1 MFHVQDQCVRLLTQ
15 ELQHGVAGL
24 AAVSIAPSAGG
35 AGAGGA
41 GPSTPARDAPPQSS
55 VAVRSPGSTPSLS
68 PLGVS
73 GAGSPAP
80 VVEAGATLSWE
91 WVEQQ
96 LVDVGANTPP
106 ACGHRCCMSVFV
118 FMPTA
123 VRCSLPVANL
133 SVHCPASPWKYNQC
147 ISATLPVM
155 DACMQSPQ

>member
-1 MFHVQDQCVRLLTQ
+1 MCSDPFANCAVFHVQDQCVRLLTQ

-24 AAVSIAPSAGG
+24 ATLSIAPSAGG

-73 GAGSPAP
+73 GVGSPAP

-96 LVDVGANTPP
+96 LVDVGANAPP
-106 ACGHRCCMSVFV
+106 ACG
-118 FMPTA
+118 TA
-123 VRCSLPVANL
+123 VVCQCLCSCLRMCGAHCL
-133 SVHCPASPWKYNQC
+133 LRTSVC
-147 ISATLPVM
+147 IV
-155 DACMQSPQ
+155 